1 MSSRFSKDRSP
12 KLLYQRPRK
21 DIKIRGRHLHV
32 LRRLKKKKI
41 YNIIYSS
48 MVRWTFRYHDNL
60 MRLVQTHPEIHA
72 SCKRRSSRAK
82 KTEKTFLRQLINLN
96 LERTINANLT
106 GQNGSW

>member
-1 MSSRFSKDRSP
+1 MTNLFFLVLSNKTMS
-12 KLLYQRPRK
+12 
-21 DIKIRGRHLHV
+21 GHGT
-32 LRRLKKKKI
+32 
-41 YNIIYSS
+41 IIYSS